1 MIDPPLRT
9 NGARAPLWGPGAT
22 IGWSA
27 LIALTFVSLQ
37 FAVLFAFAAAGYVVD
52 SAEHDGTLIACALLV
67 TGIVCTALIVGI
79 VKLKRGSRVAD
90 YLRVKPVSAGTLF
103 KWLAVTLALIAVAD
117 FITVSTGRPVV
128 PEFMQKAYATADP
141 PWLFWIALVIAAPL
155 FEEVFFRGFLFSG
168 LASSALRPAGAIVV
182 TAAVWAVI
190 HLQYDAYEIGL
201 IFCLGLVLGAAR
213 LATGSLVA
221 PLVMHATMNF
231 VATVQA
237 ALLVAQRSA

>member
-1 MIDPPLRT
+1 MVEPLLRT
-9 NGARAPLWGPGAT
+9 NGASTPLWGPGAT
-22 IGWSA
+22 IAWSLLVVCA
-27 LIALTFVSLQ
+27 FVSLQ
-37 FAVLFAFAAAGYVVD
+37 FAALFGLAAVGYVAD
-52 SAEHDGTLIACALLV
+52 PDGYDGTLLACASLV
-67 TGIVCTALIVGI
+67 TGILCTALIVGI
-79 VKLKRGSRVAD
+79 VKLKRGSSVAD
-90 YLRVKPVSAGTLF
+90 YLRLKPVSAGTLF
-103 KWLAVTLALIAVAD
+103 KWLALTFALIAVAD

-168 LASSALRPAGAIVV
+168 LASSVLRPAGAIVL

-213 LATGSLVA
+213 LATGSLAA

>member
-1 MIDPPLRT
+1 MVEPLLRT
-9 NGARAPLWGPGAT
+9 NGASTALWGPGAT
-22 IGWSA
+22 IAWSLLVA
-27 LIALTFVSLQ
+27 SAFVSLQ
-37 FAVLFAFAAAGYVVD
+37 FAALFGLAAAGYAAD
-52 SAEHDGTLIACALLV
+52 PAGYDGTLLACASLL
-67 TGIVCTALIVGI
+67 TGILCTALIVGI
-79 VKLKRGSRVAD
+79 VKLKRGSSVAD
-90 YLRVKPVSAGTLF
+90 YLRVKTVPAGTLF
-103 KWLAVTLALIAVAD
+103 KWLAFTLALIAVAD
-117 FITVSTGRPVV
+117 FITVSTGRPIV

-141 PWLFWIALVIAAPL
+141 RWLFWIALVIAAPL
-155 FEEVFFRGFLFSG
+155 FEEMLFRGFLFSG

-201 IFCLGLVLGAAR
+201 IFCLGLVLAAAR